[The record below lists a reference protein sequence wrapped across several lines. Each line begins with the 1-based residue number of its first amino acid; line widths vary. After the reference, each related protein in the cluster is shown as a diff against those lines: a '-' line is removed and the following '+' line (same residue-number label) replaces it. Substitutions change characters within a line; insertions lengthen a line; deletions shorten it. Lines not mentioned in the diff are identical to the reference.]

1 MTVETYPP
9 SGLRKRHW
17 RHGSV
22 VYRDNLVRLIVDTP
36 DTSQSRQ
43 WMKEFKG
50 RWQTRLEQLELWMV
64 SHRIHVE

>member
-1 MTVETYPP
+1 M
-9 SGLRKRHW
+9 
-17 RHGSV
+17 
-22 VYRDNLVRLIVDTP
+22 YRDNLVRLIVDAP
-36 DTSQSRQ
+36 DTAQSRQ